1 MNGEVSV
8 HRPHLV
14 LEAQRDTL
22 DHVLNMTA
30 DGPDGGQFL
39 SVTPPFVNPEPFL
52 FLPKKTQLHVDVIE
66 VPLQSPPGALHN
78 DCAPLQSDVDI
89 FGNVDSLIAE
99 NGLHPRSRWGKEKA
113 TLIRTTFI

>member
-1 MNGEVSV
+1 MSV

-14 LEAQRDTL
+14 SEAQCDTF

-78 DCAPLQSDVDI
+78 DCAPLQSDFDI
-89 FGNVDSLIAE
+89 LGNVHSLIVNSLIAE
-99 NGLHPRSRWGKEKA
+99 NGLHPRSRWGKEPEQ
-113 TLIRTTFI
+113 LL